1 MAPAGRGER
10 RHPQPCPWQGPGRLH
25 TGAHTCGLGPTGPL
39 RHPCCTAQGTALH
52 GDPRPRR
59 RQLQTDSGLR
69 SEAEE
74 VSEGSG
80 HPIHRGPR
88 RDGGLLF
95 NMDAVNAARRPG
107 PSSRG
112 PGSPR
117 AADTA
122 PLCQQTAARLGTS
135 TAQQDGHGALFPV
148 DQQDLRS
155 QEGESWGTGGRN
167 ETLRPL
173 SATPEPSPSLPWSYW
188 VGPGPSLSA
197 FRLWPMQSHVL

>member
-1 MAPAGRGER
+1 MAPTALRMARRVLAGSTLATLRQDWR
-10 RHPQPCPWQGPGRLH
+10 PLTHMW
-25 TGAHTCGLGPTGPL
+25 TWPTGPL
-39 RHPCCTAQGTALH
+39 RHRCCTAQGTALH
-52 GDPRPRR
+52 GDPWPRR
-59 RQLQTDSGLR
+59 RQLQRDSGLR

-80 HPIHRGPR
+80 HPIQRPQEGWWSAPQHGRCECP
-88 RDGGLLF
+88 
-95 NMDAVNAARRPG
+95 RRPG

-112 PGSPR
+112 PGSSR

-122 PLCQQTAARLGTS
+122 PLHQQTAARLGTS
-135 TAQQDGHGALFPV
+135 TAQQDGHGALFPA

-155 QEGESWGTGGRN
+155 QEGEGWGTGGRN

-173 SATPEPSPSLPWSYW
+173 SATPEPSPSPPWSYW

-197 FRLWPMQSHVL
+197 LRLWPMQSHVL